1 MNAPFVLWIIV
12 TSIIQDVNIAAFD
25 LNLLPLFE
33 ALFEER
39 NVSRAAARVGLT
51 QPALSNALRRMRDAI
66 GDPLFERT
74 ARGMRPTAKAQQ
86 LAGSVRAALAHTRS
100 ALSGARGFDPATTQR
115 TFRLA
120 MNDYSEWRLEA
131 LIMERTCGESS
142 GANLQVRRVDT
153 LFSVPEAALRNGTL
167 DTAIGFF
174 PDIGRLREGTLS
186 EILFEEDNVVVG
198 RRGHPALRKRLTLA
212 RFAELDHAA
221 VIYRSEPW
229 GMIDQELASQG
240 LRRRLRLATPHF
252 LTAVKAV
259 AESNLIA
266 CVPEGLARGFEHAF
280 NLIIRPLP
288 LPLPR
293 FVTRMAWAREWQDDP
308 AHVWLRRQIRE
319 AAALKQSRRSLP

>member
-1 MNAPFVLWIIV
+1 MNI
-12 TSIIQDVNIAAFD
+12 TAFD
-25 LNLLPLFE
+25 LNLLPVFE

-39 NVSRAAARVGLT
+39 NVSRAAVRVGLT
-51 QPALSNALRRMRDAI
+51 QPALSNALRRMRHAI

-86 LAGSVRAALAHTRS
+86 LAGPVRAALAHTRS
-100 ALSGARGFDPATTQR
+100 ALSGDRAFDPSTTGR

-131 LIMERTCGESS
+131 LIMKRTCGESS
-142 GANLQVRRVDT
+142 GASLQVRRVDT
-153 LFSVPEAALRNGTL
+153 LFSVPEADLRNGAL

-174 PDIGRLREGTLS
+174 PDPRNLREGTLS
-186 EILFEEDNVVVG
+186 ETLFEEDNVVVG
-198 RRGHPALRKRLTLA
+198 RRGHPALRKRLTLE

-221 VIYRSEPW
+221 IIYRPEPW
-229 GMIDQELASQG
+229 GIIDQELASHG
-240 LRRRLRLATPHF
+240 LRRKLRLATPHF

-266 CVPEGLARGFEHAF
+266 CVPDGLAREFEHAF
-280 NLIIRPLP
+280 RLVIRPLP
-288 LPLPR
+288 VSLPK
-293 FVTRMAWAREWQDDP
+293 FVTRMLWARQWQDDP

-319 AAALKQSRRSLP
+319 AASLKESLRLRTI